1 MEYTTSRP
9 VPGLSGLR
17 PLPGDIGRKIADLI
31 WNLKVPV
38 GAVWKLLPWNGG
50 RAPSCA
56 VKLVFWLG
64 LGLGLANPSPNP
76 SPNLNPNQVYL
87 DGDMR
92 IVQDPSGDYFVYT
105 RPVCARSL
113 DEKLAKLS
121 GF

>member
-1 MEYTTSRP
+1 M
-9 VPGLSGLR
+9 PGLSGLR

-56 VKLVFWLG
+56 VKLVSWLG
-64 LGLGLANPSPNP
+64 LGLGLADPNPNPSPN
-76 SPNLNPNQVYL
+76 PNLNPNQVYL

-113 DEKLAKLS
+113 DEKLAQLS

>member
-1 MEYTTSRP
+1 M
-9 VPGLSGLR
+9 PGLSGLR

-56 VKLVFWLG
+56 VKLVYWLG
-64 LGLGLANPSPNP
+64 LGLGLANPNPNPSPNP
-76 SPNLNPNQVYL
+76 NPNLNPNQVYL

>member
-1 MEYTTSRP
+1 M
-9 VPGLSGLR
+9 PGLSGLR
-17 PLPGDIGRKIADLI
+17 PLPGDIGRKVADTI

-38 GAVWKLLPWNGG
+38 GAIWKLLPWNGG

-56 VKLVFWLG
+56 VKLVYF
-64 LGLGLANPSPNP
+64 
-76 SPNLNPNQVYL
+76 

-92 IVQDPSGDYFVYT
+92 VVEDPSGDYFVYT
-105 RPVCARSL
+105 RPGCARSL

>member
-1 MEYTTSRP
+1 M
-9 VPGLSGLR
+9 PGLSGLR

-38 GAVWKLLPWNGG
+38 GAVWKLLAWNGG

-56 VKLVFWLG
+56 VKLVYW
-64 LGLGLANPSPNP
+64 LGLGLANPNPN
-76 SPNLNPNQVYL
+76 PNLNPNQVYL

-113 DEKLAKLS
+113 DEKLAQLS